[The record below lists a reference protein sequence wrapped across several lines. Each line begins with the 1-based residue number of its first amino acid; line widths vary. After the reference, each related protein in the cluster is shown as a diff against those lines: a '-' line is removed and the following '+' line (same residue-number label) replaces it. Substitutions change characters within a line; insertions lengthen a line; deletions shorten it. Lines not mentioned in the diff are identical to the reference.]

1 MASSNYYMKR
11 AHVTPGIYTQ
21 ETDLTYATNSLG
33 ITALGIAGETKKGPA
48 FQPIMVSNWAQ
59 YSDYFGGTDPTIF
72 KESKYPKY
80 ELPYIAKS
88 YLSESN
94 HLQVVR
100 TLGLSGANAGPAWVI
115 TASKYLDNGSK
126 QETFTTKDENGNVME
141 KMMYTTTYKDDGSYT
156 RIIRYFSANGTEQ
169 TSRAVVEVMNI
180 KYVPEGE
187 QTPTEVQT
195 ISNFYYKSDYD
206 DNGLTEATPFKTV
219 VTTYAYNADATT
231 NNFMGEKKSMTVT
244 ENGEESVTTDF
255 RHDGTYHYTTVGD
268 RFYDIFN
275 LENHKGE
282 EGKNIYEKVSGKD
295 IQMTPMVWFN
305 DVANQEL
312 VLEYSETERNYN
324 DYTVYAF
331 LGKGSE
337 TIDAKL
343 KVLECP
349 WTAEVD
355 GTLYTENVKVNKKEG
370 TDYVESLVINE
381 GQDDEK
387 SYYLGGEVTVYDF
400 QFARDPG
407 FSWSLRGDDSSIKYY
422 ITITKSDFGYITV
435 EGIRVSGFNKY
446 KNDFLAQNPERN
458 TNFGS
463 NAYYIRTHSDPETV
477 VLNNDSLVVY
487 YTEQNA
493 VIDLFYNYFEGGSSA
508 VRQFFTENQMLYYLF
523 ITLRRKP
530 KFEISVDG
538 GDTYLPVSYYS
549 TDKWLFPYIGSFV
562 YGGENGVIDEKEIF
576 VLDRQMLCVSKE
588 VVEAAENP
596 VHPAIDIIGW
606 NASTGYHKMLYF
618 IKNSD
623 LANNDYVP
631 SYVFKSDPSNSKWSF
646 GMSTG
651 SSTKTLYTKSVKGY
665 VTVDL
670 NGYNFKQ
677 NGTFKITDATGS
689 VYTIAVDT
697 KSNGV
702 SHMIKV
708 ASETI
713 KTVETTQWSVDPN
726 NEYNDMVIAVIRSR
740 GEYKKAAFVTKA
752 DPENGIC
759 DDQYAYDKLVYYAD
773 DVTLEPTQ
781 SLSLNDNCKP
791 AFTAIDTD
799 GDGQPDSGFFDS
811 SALNYGVF
819 TFNVTTN
826 TGETKKY
833 AVSLNEGEQRYIYNV
848 LGGNQEEGESE
859 IYVEE
864 LYDVALKQLVQA
876 GKLNG
881 INIKMAYYSPTYL
894 VPRYKN
900 VDAILTAEE
909 STLRRKDVGKRFLFS
924 AAESVNSETGTPL
937 TVHTS
942 KDKGQT
948 WVTANG
954 KPGHIYTVHSYI
966 TREGTREYYY
976 CEYLASN
983 GADSH
988 ESGYETEYL
997 LKDAKANKDGIFN
1010 ECVYVT
1016 SEDLYYTYRTVEG
1029 VGADIVPVSLDFN
1042 NYKEQYRYASTPWI
1056 VSEVKGTANN
1066 IELHKLFRFHTIS
1079 DGATANNEVKVSIE
1093 NIDPS
1098 MGTFDVV
1105 IRDFYDTDASPVALE
1120 RYKQCS
1126 LVPSDS
1132 HYIGLRI
1139 GTFDEKYENRSK
1151 YVTVEINDDELTEVS
1166 IPAGFMGYPI
1176 RNYDGV
1182 FAEPYN
1188 YNEENKVELTAPYF
1202 KYNTEIDPDIRPAKQ
1217 YFGISNL
1224 TGLDEDILRYKGVE
1238 AYNDVPAGLSPCFHL
1253 DSRIL
1258 EGKPDING
1266 YVAYKDPTNV
1276 SIKQRVSIDGV
1287 DGYTWSVVSTGSTN
1301 ITDEGVEPRI
1311 GEESLMM
1318 GSIYEDKRY
1327 RKFTVA
1333 FYGGWDGWDYY
1344 RRYRTNTDDFTY
1356 QRYKGNID
1364 YTSGVGTSLSRVEDP
1379 SVLGFEPNEKILN
1392 SDYYAYLAAIK
1403 QLANPKSIELNLL
1416 ATPGIDYVNNKLLVD
1431 DVIELVEE
1439 ERGDTLYIVTTPDK
1453 PFGYGDTESEMFS
1466 PQDAVWNLEDSEI
1479 DTNYAATYYPW
1490 VKYYDNENSMYIY
1503 LPPTRDAVRNFAYT
1517 DNTAYP
1523 WFAAA
1528 GWNRGSVNGVRPKK
1542 TLKLAEQDVLYNGRI
1557 NFVNTFAG
1565 EGMKLWGDKNLQKR
1579 ESQMNRISK
1588 RRLLLRLRKQLENAC
1603 VGLLFDPNDGTA
1615 KQSFISAVTPVLD
1628 SVKSNR
1634 GITDYRVQVDD
1645 SVEARERLE
1654 LPAVIFIKPTPTLEY
1669 ITINFVITPQGVSF
1683 DDV

>member
-33 ITALGIAGETKKGPA
+33 ITALGVAGETKKGPA
-48 FQPIMVSNWAQ
+48 FQSIMVNNWAQ
-59 YSDYFGGTDPTIF
+59 FSDYFGGTDPTIF

-126 QETFTTKDENGNVME
+126 QETFTTTDANGDVT

-156 RIIRYFSANGTEQ
+156 RIITYFDKNGDEMEDN
-169 TSRAVVEVMNI
+169 AEIEVMTVTYN
-180 KYVPEGE
+180 PEGSP
-187 QTPTEVQT
+187 TPDEVVAT
-195 ISNFYYKSDYD
+195 SNFYNKSAYDENPSTASATNTIVKVYKYD
-206 DNGLTEATPFKTV
+206 V
-219 VTTYAYNADATT
+219 NAVN
-231 NNFMGEKKSMTVT
+231 NNFIGELISETVDGVKT
-244 ENGEESVTTDF
+244 EFIHES
-255 RHDGTYHYTTVGD
+255 TYHYTVKNEREYFDFFGLKNKVED
-268 RFYDIFN
+268 NKNVYDDSI
-275 LENHKGE
+275 E
-282 EGKNIYEKVSGKD
+282 
-295 IQMTPMVWFN
+295 MTPMLMLN
-305 DVANQEL
+305 DYPPNQE
-312 VLEYSETERNYN
+312 VILEYRKFDDTRSNH
-324 DYTVYAF
+324 YTVYAHI
-331 LGKGSE
+331 GKGSE
-337 TIDAKL
+337 TLDTKIRVTD
-343 KVLECP
+343 CP
-349 WTAEVD
+349 WSIKVDNGEVIS
-355 GTLYTENVKVNKKEG
+355 ENVNVILRPNTRFIESVEIGPRPVKK
-370 TDYVESLVINE
+370 
-381 GQDDEK
+381 
-387 SYYLGGEVTVYDF
+387 YYLGGNVTDYDF
-400 QFARDPG
+400 QFARDAG
-407 FSWSLRGDDSSIKYY
+407 FSWSGSETTLDGYTQYD
-422 ITITKSDFGYITV
+422 TITLY
-435 EGIRVSGFNKY
+435 R
-446 KNDFLAQNPERN
+446 QPE
-458 TNFGS
+458 
-463 NAYYIRTHSDPETV
+463 
-477 VLNNDSLVVY
+477 
-487 YTEQNA
+487 
-493 VIDLFYNYFEGGSSA
+493 
-508 VRQFFTENQMLYYLF
+508 
-523 ITLRRKP
+523 
-530 KFEISVDG
+530 FEISFDG
-538 GDTYLPVSYYS
+538 GATYNKVSSYS
-549 TDKWLFPYIGSFV
+549 TDKAVWPYIGSMI
-562 YGGENGVIDEKEIF
+562 YCDGDTEKEIF
-576 VLDRQMLCVSKE
+576 VLDEQMLCLDKNIVDI
-588 VVEAAENP
+588 AGGNGT
-596 VHPAIDIIGW
+596 IDLKGW
-606 NASTGYHKMLYF
+606 NASTGYHKSIDFINNKDVNNAYF
-618 IKNSD
+618 VPTFFFRCDPTNSQ
-623 LANNDYVP
+623 
-631 SYVFKSDPSNSKWSF
+631 WSF
-646 GMSTG
+646 GKGNT
-651 SSTKTLYTKSVKGY
+651 TLYTKSVKGR
-665 VTVDL
+665 VNVDL
-670 NGYNFKQ
+670 FGYTFADGGKFKV
-677 NGTFKITDATGS
+677 TDSTGS
-689 VYTIAVDT
+689 VYTIDVAT
-697 KSNGV
+697 GTSKTIKISNQ
-702 SHMIKV
+702 
-708 ASETI
+708 TI
-713 KTVETTQWSVDPN
+713 KTVEVTQWSVDPN

-833 AVSLNEGEQRYIYNV
+833 SVSLNEGEQRYIYNV
-848 LGGNQEEGESE
+848 LGGNQEEGEAE

-894 VPRYKN
+894 VPRFKN
-900 VDAILTAEE
+900 VDGILTAEE

-924 AAESVNSETGTPL
+924 AVESVNQETGTPL

-942 KDKGQT
+942 TDKGQT
-948 WVTANG
+948 WVTASG

-983 GADSH
+983 GANST
-988 ESGYETEYL
+988 EGGYETEYL
-997 LKDAKANKDGIFN
+997 QKDARANKDGIFN

-1016 SEDLYYTYRTVEG
+1016 SEDLYYTYRTIEG
-1029 VGADIVPVSLDFN
+1029 VGVDIVPVSLDFN

-1056 VSEVKGTANN
+1056 VSEVKGTASN

-1093 NIDPS
+1093 NIDPG

-1105 IRDFYDTDASPVALE
+1105 VRDFYDTDASPVALE

-1126 LVPSDS
+1126 LVPTDS
-1132 HYIGLRI
+1132 HYLGLRV
-1139 GTFDEKYENRSK
+1139 GTFDEKYENKSK
-1151 YVTVEINDDELTEVS
+1151 YVTVEINEDELTEVS
-1166 IPAGFMGYPI
+1166 VPAGFMGYPI

-1188 YNEENKVELTAPYF
+1188 YNEENKVNLTAPYF
-1202 KYNTEIDPDIRPAKQ
+1202 RYNTTVDPDIRPAKQ

-1238 AYNDVPAGLSPCFHL
+1238 AYNDVPGGLSPCFHL

-1287 DGYTWSVVSTGSTN
+1287 DGYTWTVVGTGSTN
-1301 ITDEGVEPRI
+1301 ITEEGVEPRI

-1379 SVLGFEPNEKILN
+1379 AALGFDPNEKILN
-1392 SDYYAYLAAIK
+1392 SDYYAYLAAIR

-1431 DVIELVEE
+1431 DVIEMVEE

-1490 VKYYDNENSMYIY
+1490 VKYYDNENSVYIY

-1565 EGMKLWGDKNLQKR
+1565 EGMKLWGDKNLQKY

-1603 VGLLFDPNDGTA
+1603 VGLLFDPNDATA

-1628 SVKSNR
+1628 SVKSSR

-1645 SVEARERLE
+1645 SAEARERLE

-1683 DDV
+1683 DDI

>member
-48 FQPIMVSNWAQ
+48 FQPIMVNNWAQ
-59 YSDYFGGTDPTIF
+59 FSDYFGGTDPTIF

-126 QETFTTKDENGNVME
+126 QETFTTTDFTGSEGPEVT

-156 RIIRYFSANGTEQ
+156 RIITYFDKDGKELENKAE
-169 TSRAVVEVMNI
+169 VEVMYI
-180 KYVPEGE
+180 SYLPEGE
-187 QTPTEVQT
+187 QPPTHVVIT
-195 ISNFYYKSDYD
+195 SKFYDKNGENGYD
-206 DNGLTEATPFKTV
+206 EQLENATVKKTV
-219 VTTYAYNADATT
+219 VKTYKYDENAVN
-231 NNFMGEKKSMTVT
+231 NNFIGELISEKVDNNITYYDHVS
-244 ENGEESVTTDF
+244 
-255 RHDGTYHYTTVGD
+255 TYHYTRTGTEESADVKFFDFFGM
-268 RFYDIFN
+268 
-275 LENHKGE
+275 ENKVVNT
-282 EGKNIYEKVSGKD
+282 KNIYENLAD
-295 IQMTPMVWFN
+295 NTPITMTPMLMLN
-305 DVANQEL
+305 DYPPNQE
-312 VLEYSETERNYN
+312 VIFEYRNTN
-324 DYTVYAF
+324 SASTKDYTVYAYV
-331 LGKGSE
+331 GKGSE
-337 TIDAKL
+337 TLDAKIRV
-343 KVLECP
+343 KACP
-349 WTAEVD
+349 WAIKIDNGEKRTDGVD
-355 GTLYTENVKVNKKEG
+355 GYRVKVVPRPN
-370 TDYVESLVINE
+370 TRFVDYVEVTHNNE
-381 GQDDEK
+381 TNK
-387 SYYLGGEVTVYDF
+387 YYLGGNVTDYDF
-400 QFARDPG
+400 QFAREVG
-407 FSWSLRGDDSSIKYY
+407 FSWSGSQTPPTGYESYN
-422 ITITKSDFGYITV
+422 TITLY
-435 EGIRVSGFNKY
+435 R
-446 KNDFLAQNPERN
+446 NPE
-458 TNFGS
+458 
-463 NAYYIRTHSDPETV
+463 
-477 VLNNDSLVVY
+477 
-487 YTEQNA
+487 
-493 VIDLFYNYFEGGSSA
+493 
-508 VRQFFTENQMLYYLF
+508 
-523 ITLRRKP
+523 
-530 KFEISVDG
+530 FEISFDNG
-538 GDTYLPVSYYS
+538 ISYNKVSYYS
-549 TDKWLFPYIGSFV
+549 TDKAVWPYIGSMIYCEGNAANAV
-562 YGGENGVIDEKEIF
+562 DKEIF
-576 VLDRQMLCVSKE
+576 VLDERMLCLDKNIVDISGG
-588 VVEAAENP
+588 NGT
-596 VHPAIDIIGW
+596 IDMRGW
-606 NASTGYHKMLYF
+606 NASTGYHKAVYF
-618 IKNSD
+618 VNNKNV
-623 LANNDYVP
+623 NNSNFTPDYF
-631 SYVFKSDPSNSKWSF
+631 FKSNPTSSQWSF
-646 GMSTG
+646 GKGYT
-651 SSTKTLYTKSVKGY
+651 TLYTKSVKGR
-665 VTVDL
+665 VSVNL
-670 NGYNFKQ
+670 KGF
-677 NGTFKITDATGS
+677 TFKEGGEFSVIDSTGS
-689 VYTIAVDT
+689 TYTISV
-697 KSNGV
+697 GV
-702 SHMIKV
+702 GADNNKTIKIKN
-708 ASETI
+708 ETI
-713 KTVETTQWSVDPN
+713 KTVEVTQWSVDPN

-781 SLSLNDNCKP
+781 SLALNDNCKP
-791 AFTAIDTD
+791 AFTTFDTD

-819 TFNVTTN
+819 TFNVTTY

-848 LGGNQEEGESE
+848 LGGNQEEGEAE

-894 VPRYKN
+894 VPKYKS
-900 VDAILTAEE
+900 VDGILTAEE
-909 STLRRKDVGKRFLFS
+909 STLRRKDVGKRFLFG
-924 AAESVNSETGTPL
+924 ANESVNSETGTPL

-942 KDKGQT
+942 RDKGQT
-948 WVTANG
+948 WVTASG

-997 LKDAKANKDGIFN
+997 QKDAQANKDGIFN

-1016 SEDLYYTYRTVEG
+1016 NEDLYYTYMTIEG
-1029 VGADIVPVSLDFN
+1029 VGTDIVPISLDFN

-1132 HYIGLRI
+1132 HYIGLKI
-1139 GTFDEKYENRSK
+1139 GTFDEKYENKSK
-1151 YVTVEINDDELTEVS
+1151 YVTVEINDDELTQVS

-1182 FAEPYN
+1182 FAESYN
-1188 YNEENKVELTAPYF
+1188 FNEENRVNLTAPYF
-1202 KYNTEIDPDIRPAKQ
+1202 RYNTEVDPDIRPAKQ

-1238 AYNDVPAGLSPCFHL
+1238 AYNEVPAGLSPCFHL

-1258 EGKPDING
+1258 EGKPDEYG

-1301 ITDEGVEPRI
+1301 ITEEGVEPRI

-1364 YTSGVGTSLSRVEDP
+1364 YTSGIGTSLSRVEDP
-1379 SVLGFEPNEKILN
+1379 SMLGFEPNERILN

-1403 QLANPKSIELNLL
+1403 MLANPKSIELNLL

-1490 VKYYDNENSMYIY
+1490 VKYYDNENSVYIY

-1542 TLKLAEQDVLYNGRI
+1542 TLKLAEQDTLYNGRI

-1603 VGLLFDPNDGTA
+1603 IGLLFDPNDGTA

-1683 DDV
+1683 DDM